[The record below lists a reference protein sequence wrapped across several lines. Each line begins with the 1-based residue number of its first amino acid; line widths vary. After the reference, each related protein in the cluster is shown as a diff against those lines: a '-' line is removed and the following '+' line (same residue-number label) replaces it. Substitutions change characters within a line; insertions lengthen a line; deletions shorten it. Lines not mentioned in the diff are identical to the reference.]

1 MKSKGSLCLLS
12 PRLFCCRP
20 LTIAFA
26 AVVGASSFSAV
37 GGAGAV
43 SSCGTSLSIDDMC
56 RGRRAAAAD
65 RDERTCDEIP
75 TAAGAERKADTPQKD
90 AGDPNTA
97 TAATALSSF
106 AVLFVLD
113 EGLAFTCCSRLAVVI
128 SQYLW
133 SGKIRHFLDEFLQ
146 VEKTQSYWSKRN
158 NYREQCERAIGQ

>member
-1 MKSKGSLCLLS
+1 M
-12 PRLFCCRP
+12 R
-20 LTIAFA
+20 
-26 AVVGASSFSAV
+26 
-37 GGAGAV
+37 
-43 SSCGTSLSIDDMC
+43 

-65 RDERTCDEIP
+65 RDERTCDEMP

-90 AGDPNTA
+90 ACDPNTA

-158 NYREQCERAIGQ
+158 NYREQCERAIGQWSEGVDAARRWSPAPRITRAWPLVEAELSAC